1 MAQDRFL
8 PRVEVSSPS
17 VSWICAILS
26 PVKARTVAG
35 AGESRARIYKEGYL
49 TVLPKNTAE
58 CWVGIDVSKG
68 WIDVFVLLEEKK
80 AETFRCARTGPA
92 LAELARK
99 LLPYDPQGII
109 LEATGGLEVPVI
121 AALDAAGLKVMRMN
135 PKRVRDFANGMG
147 FLAKTDAL
155 DAEVLAMFGARARP
169 PWRGF
174 PPVER
179 QQLAAFMG
187 RVQQLTVDRAGERTR
202 LHQVTDPLLKKSV
215 ERMIAHLGKEI
226 AQLEKLM
233 RALVAKSETWKKQE
247 TLMRTAPGV
256 GLKTALVIIAKLP
269 ELGRVNRGEIAALV
283 GLAPF
288 ASDSGYEKGKR
299 HIRGGRSDIRSALY
313 LASWTSTRVPG
324 TLKEFYQRLV
334 AAGKPK
340 QVALIAVARKLL
352 IALNEMVR
360 TNTPW
365 RVPQVPIP
373 A

>member
-1 MAQDRFL
+1 M
-8 PRVEVSSPS
+8 
-17 VSWICAILS
+17 S

-35 AGESRARIYKEGYL
+35 AGESRARIYKEGYR
-49 TVLPKNTAE
+49 TVPPKNTAE
-58 CWVGIDVSKG
+58 CWVGIDVSKV

-80 AETFRCARTGPA
+80 AETFRCARTKPA
-92 LAELARK
+92 LAELAKK

-155 DAEVLAMFGARARP
+155 DAQVLARFGSRARP
-169 PWRGF
+169 PYRGF

-179 QQLAAFMG
+179 QQLAAFMA
-187 RVQQLTVDRAGERTR
+187 RVQQLTVDRAAERTR
-202 LHQVTDPLLKKSV
+202 LHQVTEPFLKESGK
-215 ERMIAHLGKEI
+215 RMIAGYGKEI
-226 AQLEKLM
+226 AQVEKQM
-233 RALVAKSETWKKQE
+233 VALVAKSETWKEQE
-247 TLMRTAPGV
+247 TLLRTAPGV
-256 GLKTALVIIAKLP
+256 GSKTALVLLAQLP
-269 ELGRVNRGEIAALV
+269 ELGHVNRGEIAALG

-288 ASDSGYEKGKR
+288 ASDSGFDKGKR
-299 HIRGGRSDIRSALY
+299 HIRGGRGGIRSALY
-313 LASWTSTRVPG
+313 IASWTSTRVPG
-324 TLKEFYQRLV
+324 TLQEFYMRLV

-365 RVPQVPIP
+365 RMPQPPIP